1 MDESAISRCHPWME
15 ESHSWMKVSSVDVIQ
30 GWRKLI
36 HGWHLQMKMTNDGH
50 GWSQCCCICFK
61 QDKKLSRLAFIHLMV
76 YITGCYICIYI
87 VSSIYQYGS
96 LSYNRWPC
104 YVIESLNMCIK
115 TRIIKTTPEFSR
127 LNQCVSLSVA
137 TTTISISKVLIFRP
151 QKMKAPLFLI
161 TCVDTYWIFTSFKW
175 IFITF
180 KGN

>member
-1 MDESAISRCHPWME
+1 MASNYRVPEVIIYHTFESDHLCLRA
-15 ESHSWMKVSSVDVIQ
+15 Q
-30 GWRKLI
+30 GWGYMFILYHPFINMGLYLK
-36 HGWHLQMKMTNDGH
+36 TN
-50 GWSQCCCICFK
+50 
-61 QDKKLSRLAFIHLMV
+61 APV
-76 YITGCYICIYI
+76 T
-87 VSSIYQYGS
+87 
-96 LSYNRWPC
+96 
-104 YVIESLNMCIK
+104 YVIESLNMYIE
-115 TRIIKTTPEFSR
+115 TWIIKITPEISK